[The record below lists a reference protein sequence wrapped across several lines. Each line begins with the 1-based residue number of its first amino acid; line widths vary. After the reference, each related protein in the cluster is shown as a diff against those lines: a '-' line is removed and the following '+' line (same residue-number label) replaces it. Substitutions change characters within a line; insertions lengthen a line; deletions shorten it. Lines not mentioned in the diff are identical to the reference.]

1 MADARKKQVRNAH
14 RSNVK
19 RLEGNINNEIQANSD
34 DRVKLNG
41 FKISLES
48 KIKTIQQLDAEILG
62 ELTDDDAI
70 SKEVEDASLQ
80 EEYMYGLISKLDS
93 VLHVD
98 KSPKLKAKRESSKV
112 RRASSSDEES
122 DEDTKVRVKLPEY
135 KIPHFYGDPVE
146 WRAFWDQYKASIHD
160 NKKLGT
166 IHKYNYLR
174 SYLHDA
180 AKDCING
187 LTLTE
192 GNYKTAV
199 EILTERFG
207 NTQVLIRAYTDALA
221 QLPVVHDVE
230 DVSTLR
236 VMYDK
241 IQVCVRNLSDLGV
254 ATDSYGSLLI
264 SIVFDRMPEEL
275 RLYISRQF
283 KDDEW
288 ALDQLLK
295 MFKEELTARERC
307 KAVTSSSRSNP
318 TSGQTLFVGG
328 GSQDRRNRGNVM
340 NGGRSSN
347 DQRSHNNENNRNSQ
361 RFTCFFCGGDHKNE
375 TCTNVP
381 DIASR
386 KEIIMKKRRCF
397 VCLQQSH
404 VARNCRKKYKCRHC
418 EG

>member
-1 MADARKKQVRNAH
+1 MSIELLLWGHMADARKKQVRNAH

-122 DEDTKVRVKLPEY
+122 DENTKVRVKLPEY

-146 WRAFWDQYKASIHD
+146 WRAFWDQYKASIYD

-180 AKDCING
+180 AADCING

-207 NTQVLIRAYTDALA
+207 NTQVLI
-221 QLPVVHDVE
+221 
-230 DVSTLR
+230 
-236 VMYDK
+236 
-241 IQVCVRNLSDLGV
+241 
-254 ATDSYGSLLI
+254 
-264 SIVFDRMPEEL
+264 
-275 RLYISRQF
+275 
-283 KDDEW
+283 
-288 ALDQLLK
+288 
-295 MFKEELTARERC
+295 
-307 KAVTSSSRSNP
+307 
-318 TSGQTLFVGG
+318 
-328 GSQDRRNRGNVM
+328 
-340 NGGRSSN
+340 
-347 DQRSHNNENNRNSQ
+347 
-361 RFTCFFCGGDHKNE
+361 
-375 TCTNVP
+375 
-381 DIASR
+381 
-386 KEIIMKKRRCF
+386 
-397 VCLQQSH
+397 
-404 VARNCRKKYKCRHC
+404 
-418 EG
+418 